1 MRQLVLNFSGKL
13 VGGVL
18 GLILGGPFGALIG
31 LFAGHQFDR
40 GVRERRSPYEGVG
53 TATARIQAV
62 FFTSTFSVMGHIAK
76 SDGRVSEAEIS
87 AARRVMHRLG
97 LGPAQVKEA
106 IAAFTHGKGADFRLD
121 AVLAE
126 LERLFSGR
134 QELGSA
140 FVEIQLEAAI
150 GAGSFGQRQRQLVWE
165 VAQALKITRV
175 EMAQIEA
182 LVRAADYRGARSAEQ
197 AAGASLDAAYRV
209 LGVTGDASDR
219 EVKTAY
225 RRLMNQH
232 HPDKLVARGLPE
244 SMQNA
249 AKEKT
254 REIRAAYD
262 RIKAQRGM

>member
-1 MRQLVLNFSGKL
+1 MRQPVLNFSGKL

-18 GLILGGPFGALIG
+18 GLILGGPLGALIG

-40 GVRERRSPYEGVG
+40 GFRERRSPYEGIE

-106 IAAFTHGKGADFRLD
+106 IAAFTFGKGPDFRLD
-121 AVLAE
+121 SVLAE
-126 LERLFSGR
+126 LAKLIAGRRELSG
-134 QELGSA
+134 A

-150 GAGSFGQRQRQLVWE
+150 RAGSFGQRQRQLVWE
-165 VAQALKITRV
+165 VAQSLRITRV

-182 LVRAADYRGARSAEQ
+182 LVRAADYRGAAANRDAETR
-197 AAGASLDAAYRV
+197 LEEAYRV
-209 LGVTGDASDR
+209 LGVTSEASDR

-232 HPDKLVARGLPE
+232 HPDKLVARGLPD